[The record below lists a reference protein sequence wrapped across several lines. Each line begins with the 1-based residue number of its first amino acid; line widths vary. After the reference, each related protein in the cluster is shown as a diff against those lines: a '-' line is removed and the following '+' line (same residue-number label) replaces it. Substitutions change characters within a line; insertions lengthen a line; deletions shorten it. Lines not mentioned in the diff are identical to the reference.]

1 MPVAHAAAGASEDKV
16 LSCSCH
22 GHVEESAFLLQSAG
36 VVGIHLIGEEIL
48 FQSSH
53 TYGLEFKS
61 LGGMYGH
68 ECYAVR
74 ICLRFVVILVGEQ
87 TYLLQ
92 VVGGSRWQSLLLTLL
107 HKGVDGVGELLQVL
121 LSCEILWSRTSE
133 DISLEATL
141 GEYPEH
147 ERGHIHSLA
156 HLLSERLYER
166 SKLCQPF
173 GRCR

>member
-68 ECYAVR
+68 ECYAV
-74 ICLRFVVILVGEQ
+74 
-87 TYLLQ
+87 
-92 VVGGSRWQSLLLTLL
+92 
-107 HKGVDGVGELLQVL
+107 
-121 LSCEILWSRTSE
+121 
-133 DISLEATL
+133 
-141 GEYPEH
+141 
-147 ERGHIHSLA
+147 
-156 HLLSERLYER
+156 
-166 SKLCQPF
+166 
-173 GRCR
+173 